1 MVDRESTLRR
11 GRQNGRALAHA
22 AEPLKPDRELV
33 FEAVR
38 QNGNALMC
46 AAQPLTTDR
55 ELWFGLAFAA
65 LLLAMWLCGFCM
77 GLRFRHL
84 LDDKQAI
91 GEHDVTDDKVIIVSA
106 TGKKYHTDSACSYV
120 KQFFSN
126 MHTLSLCKRC
136 RTKQQSKDE

>member
-1 MVDRESTLRR
+1 M
-11 GRQNGRALAHA
+11 
-22 AEPLKPDRELV
+22 
-33 FEAVR
+33 
-38 QNGNALMC
+38 
-46 AAQPLTTDR
+46 
-55 ELWFGLAFAA
+55 
-65 LLLAMWLCGFCM
+65 
-77 GLRFRHL
+77 

-120 KQFFSN
+120 KQFSSN